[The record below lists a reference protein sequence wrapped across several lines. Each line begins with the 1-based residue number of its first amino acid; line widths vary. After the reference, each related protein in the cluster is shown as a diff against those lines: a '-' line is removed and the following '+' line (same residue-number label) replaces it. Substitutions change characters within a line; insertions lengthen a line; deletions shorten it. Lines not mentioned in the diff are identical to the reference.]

1 MCLPR
6 RREVLAVPKSIA
18 VIETRGMA
26 SLLAAADAMLKVANV
41 QIVGKHGIGSG
52 WLTVVVE
59 GDVADVEAAISV
71 GKIEAE
77 RYGELIY
84 TKVIPNLSENT
95 QEYMPHL
102 ADSVISDDL
111 QDTRAVGVIETQS
124 LAPLITATDVM
135 IKSADV
141 ELCGWAFVGGALCH
155 AVFRGDTASVQAAIE
170 VGRQAGESVGSVYSA
185 LSISQPETGIRSLLP
200 SMLEDPPQQRL
211 GGLGVVESIGYAGVV
226 AGGDAMVKVADVDI
240 LRLSIGSGGRI
251 AALVGGS
258 LDNVQSA
265 MAAGCEAVLKV
276 GTLEGS
282 ALISRPDPATLAC
295 FAGNI
300 QQSVVANT
308 GAAMGIV
315 ETRSTVAL
323 VQAVDQMS
331 KAADVVYEG
340 AFKVGYFL
348 TAAVVRGDIGSVRIA
363 IDVAA
368 SEASKHGEL
377 VSAHVIPQVYEGI
390 EQRLSHF

>member
-1 MCLPR
+1 MLLPPR
-6 RREVLAVPKSIA
+6 REGVAVPKSIA
-18 VIETRGMA
+18 VLETRGMA
-26 SLLAAADAMLKVANV
+26 SLVAASDAMLKVANV
-41 QIVGKHGIGSG
+41 QLVGKHGIGSG

-59 GDVADVEAAISV
+59 GDVADVDAAINV
-71 GKIEAE
+71 GKVEAE

-84 TKVIPNLSENT
+84 TEVIPNLSPNAHEC
-95 QEYMPHL
+95 MPHL
-102 ADSVISDDL
+102 ADFVISNDL
-111 QDTRAVGVIETQS
+111 QDTRAIGLIETQS
-124 LAPLITATDVM
+124 LSPLITATDVM

-155 AVFRGDTASVQAAIE
+155 AVVRGDTASVQAAIAA
-170 VGRQAGESVGSVYSA
+170 GRQAGESVGSVFSA
-185 LSISQPETGIRSLLP
+185 LSISQPETMIGSLLP
-200 SMLEDPPQQRL
+200 SMSEDKSQRSL
-211 GGLGVVESIGYAGVV
+211 GALGVVESIGYAGIV
-226 AGGDAMVKVADVDI
+226 AGGDAMVKAADVDV

-265 MAAGCEAVLKV
+265 IAAGCEVVSKV

-282 ALISRPDPATLAC
+282 ALISRPESATLAC

-300 QQSVVANT
+300 QQSVTANT

-323 VQAVDQMS
+323 VRAVDQMS
-331 KAADVVYEG
+331 KAADVAYEG

-363 IDVAA
+363 IEAAA

-377 VSAHVIPQVYEGI
+377 VSAHVIPQVYKGI